1 MESSERGTSK
11 GKWEHG
17 KIWMGTNQA
26 RKWKVRRQLS
36 PILAHSGPTLS
47 AQHSHP
53 CEFHR
58 QGRTHPAAQPC
69 SLNEPRR
76 TPTYK
81 LALHGPLCPPKREAT
96 RAPHRA
102 RGTLLPPI
110 SSQSCLHRSSEGAR
124 ETLPEQKPSLLDSD
138 PWALRERVIGQSRGE
153 QRWGTPSITML

>member
-1 MESSERGTSK
+1 MDGHQSSEEVEGATAALTHLGTQ
-11 GKWEHG
+11 WAYPER
-17 KIWMGTNQA
+17 T
-26 RKWKVRRQLS
+26 
-36 PILAHSGPTLS
+36 
-47 AQHSHP
+47 HSHP

-96 RAPHRA
+96 RAPHRG

-138 PWALRERVIGQSRGE
+138 PWALGE
-153 QRWGTPSITML
+153 GDSPVKR